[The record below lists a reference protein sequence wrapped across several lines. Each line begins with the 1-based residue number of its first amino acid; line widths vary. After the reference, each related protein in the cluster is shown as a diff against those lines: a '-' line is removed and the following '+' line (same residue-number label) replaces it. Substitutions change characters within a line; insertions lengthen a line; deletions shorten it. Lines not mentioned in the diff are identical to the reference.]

1 MQNFRLQQSN
11 TSNQAMFSTT
21 IRRIMKSQKKK
32 KKRKVER
39 GKEDNQIARRE
50 NKYRDIRSKKE
61 IFIRKGKVEAEKCS
75 IGHQYKKEI

>member
-1 MQNFRLQQSN
+1 
-11 TSNQAMFSTT
+11 MFSTT

-32 KKRKVER
+32 KKGKVER

-61 IFIRKGKVEAEKCS
+61 IFIRKEKVEAEKCS

>member
-32 KKRKVER
+32 KGKVER

>member
-32 KKRKVER
+32 KREEEKKTTRLR
-39 GKEDNQIARRE
+39 GEKTNT
-50 NKYRDIRSKKE
+50 E
-61 IFIRKGKVEAEKCS
+61 IFVV
-75 IGHQYKKEI
+75 KKKYS